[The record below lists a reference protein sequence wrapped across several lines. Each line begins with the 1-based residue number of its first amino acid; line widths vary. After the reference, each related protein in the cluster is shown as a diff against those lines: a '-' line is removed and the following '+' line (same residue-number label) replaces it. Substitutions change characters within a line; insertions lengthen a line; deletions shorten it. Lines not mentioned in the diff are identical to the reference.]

1 MRALLIIT
9 FVVGAVLMTVE
20 TVPVQTVPAQPAPT
34 QTVPV
39 RTVPLPE
46 VSAPAGRGRPAVD
59 ASYPACTA
67 LLSRFRHGVGLRR
80 ARDRVSGG
88 ARAVAVFS
96 RDDTLYRLN
105 ARLDL
110 DHDGVACE
118 RP

>member
-20 TVPVQTVPAQPAPT
+20 TVPVQTVPAQTVP
-34 QTVPV
+34 VPV
-39 RTVPLPE
+39 RTVPVPE
-46 VSAPAGRGRPAVD
+46 VSAHAGRGRPVVD
-59 ASYPACTA
+59 ASYPTCTA

-88 ARAVAVFS
+88 ATLVTVFS